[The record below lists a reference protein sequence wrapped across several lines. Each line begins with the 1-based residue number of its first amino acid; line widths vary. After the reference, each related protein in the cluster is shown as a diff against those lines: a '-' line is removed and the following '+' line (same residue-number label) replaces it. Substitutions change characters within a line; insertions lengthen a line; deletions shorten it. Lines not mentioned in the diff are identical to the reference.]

1 MNSMNANNSRLIAL
15 LSAIVLAAVL
25 RLVPHPPNFTPIDAM
40 ALFSGA
46 YLGRRAVAFAAPL
59 GALLLSDAV
68 LGFYFGMQFQYL
80 SVALIVLLGW
90 LALSRV
96 SVLRLGVAAVA
107 SSVLFFAVSNFGTW
121 LTSGMYP
128 HDIAGLGTCY
138 VAAIPFFQNTL
149 AGDLF
154 YVTLLFGGLRVAEL
168 LVPTLAAGDA
178 QAA

>member
-1 MNSMNANNSRLIAL
+1 LAGDSTLRTRFLSALLVSLIAL
-15 LSAIVLAAVL
+15 IAASLAMLPGVQFWDTGELQAVGPL
-25 RLVPHPPNFTPIDAM
+25 MGTTHPT
-40 ALFSGA
+40 
-46 YLGRRAVAFAAPL
+46 
-59 GALLLSDAV
+59 
-68 LGFYFGMQFQYL
+68 GFPTY
-80 SVALIVLLGW
+80 VLLGW

-96 SVLRLGVAAVA
+96 SVLKLGVAAVA

-121 LTSGMYP
+121 LTSGMYS
-128 HDIAGLGTCY
+128 HDIAGLEACY

-168 LVPTLAAGDA
+168 LVPTLAIGDA